1 MNDDRSEADWVPGE
15 GWVDPREVLLMKAL
29 AAHPERELI
38 EARGEEMDELGEP
51 RWSLCRQLE
60 DDGWVEVW
68 LRPWPFDR
76 FDARHPI
83 RVGAW
88 PEQEAELDPL
98 VARAQAIIDAFDD
111 TLRSPH
117 ATSTSDSLPQRAD

>member
-1 MNDDRSEADWVPGE
+1 MDGRNEADGVPGE
-15 GWVDPREVLLMKAL
+15 SWTDPRDALLVKAL
-29 AAHPERELI
+29 TAHPERELI
-38 EARGEEMDELGEP
+38 EQRQQETDAIGEP

-60 DDGWVEVW
+60 EDGWVEVW

-76 FDARHPI
+76 FDARSPI

-98 VARAQAIIDAFDD
+98 VARAQAIINAYDAV
-111 TLRSPH
+111 LRLVS
-117 ATSTSDSLPQRAD
+117 

>member
-1 MNDDRSEADWVPGE
+1 MNDYRNGMDGVPSAS
-15 GWVDPREVLLMKAL
+15 WMDPRDVLLVKAL

-38 EARGEEMDELGEP
+38 ETRQQETDAIGEP
-51 RWSLCRQLE
+51 RWSLYRQLE

-68 LRPWPFDR
+68 LRPWPYDR
-76 FDARHPI
+76 FDARPPI

-98 VARAQAIIDAFDD
+98 AACAPGIIDGFDD
-111 TLRSPH
+111 TLR
-117 ATSTSDSLPQRAD
+117 

>member
-1 MNDDRSEADWVPGE
+1 MTGSERLRAMNDYRNEMDGVPGE
-15 GWVDPREVLLMKAL
+15 SWMDPRDVLLVTAL
-29 AAHPERELI
+29 AAHPERALI
-38 EARGEEMDELGEP
+38 EARREETDAIGEP

-98 VARAQAIIDAFDD
+98 AARAQAIIDAFDD
-111 TLRSPH
+111 TVR
-117 ATSTSDSLPQRAD
+117 